1 MFSYYGKLCTE
12 VYELTKPVGC
22 SIDGDLEY
30 YKSRLKDVQ
39 GKILEAAVG
48 SGRIII
54 PLLEE
59 GFEVEGIDYS
69 NEMLK
74 VCRERCEERNLDVR
88 LFEANLK
95 DFTLPNQ
102 YEAIIIPTGSFC
114 LIEKRE
120 DAMNA
125 LQRIYEH
132 LQIGGR
138 FIVDLEIPYDW
149 KTDEITTSTFELP
162 NGDGITMERKSIDMD
177 WLNQVTTSYLK
188 YEKWREG
195 TLIDSELQKFSLRW
209 YGIEEFRLLLEKIGF
224 TNISCSANY
233 EYNKQPTD
241 ITQSITFEATKKL

>member
-12 VYELTKPVGC
+12 VYELTKPVGY

-48 SGRIII
+48 SGRIMI
-54 PLLEE
+54 PLLED
-59 GFEVEGIDYS
+59 GFDVEGIDYS
-69 NEMLK
+69 EEMLK
-74 VCRERCEERNLDVR
+74 VCRERCEERNL
-88 LFEANLK
+88 EATLYEADLK
-95 DFTLPNQ
+95 NFTLPNQ

-114 LIEKRE
+114 LIEKLE

>member
-12 VYELTKPVGC
+12 VYELTKPVGY

-48 SGRIII
+48 SGRIMI
-54 PLLEE
+54 PLLED
-59 GFEVEGIDYS
+59 GFDVEGIDYS
-69 NEMLK
+69 EDMLK
-74 VCRERCEERNLDVR
+74 VCRERCEERNL
-88 LFEANLK
+88 EATLYEADLK
-95 DFTLPNQ
+95 NFTLPNQ

-114 LIEKRE
+114 LIEKLE
-120 DAMNA
+120 DAKNA
-125 LQRIYEH
+125 LQRIYDH
-132 LQIGGR
+132 LLPGGR

-149 KTDEITTSTFELP
+149 KKDEITTSTFELP

-188 YEKWREG
+188 YEKWSEG
-195 TLIDSELQKFSLRW
+195 KLIDSELQKFSLRW

-224 TNISCSANY
+224 TNSSCSANY
-233 EYNKQPTD
+233 VYNKQLTD
-241 ITQSITFEATKKL
+241 VTQSITFEATKKL